1 MTLVELKILVG
12 TMTGTAEMVADEISE
27 TLAELGHEVEVEA
40 MDDLD
45 ISVFDGGGDF
55 LIVSSTYGQGDV
67 PDNAM
72 ALYEGLAR
80 HKPDLSA
87 VRYGV
92 FSLGDMTYSDTFNF
106 GGKRFD
112 KVLEEC
118 GARRV
123 GEIFTHD
130 ASGGTIPEDDG
141 IAWVKEWIENFS
153 GARALAA

>member
-1 MTLVELKILVG
+1 MELKILVG
-12 TMTGTAEMVADEISE
+12 TMTGTAEMVAEEMSD
-27 TLAELGHEVEVEA
+27 TLAGLGHEIEVEP
-40 MDDLD
+40 MDDID

-72 ALYEGLAR
+72 ALYEGLIQD
-80 HKPDLSA
+80 KPDLSG

-112 KVLEEC
+112 KALADC
-118 GARRV
+118 GAKKI

-130 ASGGTIPEDDG
+130 ASSGTIPEDDG
-141 IAWVKEWIENFS
+141 VAWVKEWIGNFS

>member
-1 MTLVELKILVG
+1 MELKILVG
-12 TMTGTAEMVADEISE
+12 TMTGTAEMVAEEMSDA
-27 TLAELGHEVEVEA
+27 LAELGHEIEVEP

-72 ALYEGLAR
+72 ALYEGLVGD
-80 HKPDLSA
+80 KPDLSA

-112 KVLEEC
+112 KALEDC
-118 GARRV
+118 GATRV
-123 GEIFTHD
+123 GAVFTHD
-130 ASGGTIPEDDG
+130 ASGGSIPEEDG
-141 IAWVKEWIENFS
+141 VAWVREWIGNFS

>member
-1 MTLVELKILVG
+1 MSD
-12 TMTGTAEMVADEISE
+12 A
-27 TLAELGHEVEVEA
+27 LAGLGHEVEVEP

-72 ALYEGLAR
+72 ALYEGLVQD
-80 HKPDLSA
+80 KPDLGG

-112 KVLEEC
+112 KAMEEC
-118 GARRV
+118 GRPPDRHNLHPRRQFPARSRK
-123 GEIFTHD
+123 TT
-130 ASGGTIPEDDG
+130 ASE
-141 IAWVKEWIENFS
+141 WVKEWIGNFS
-153 GARALAA
+153 GGRALAA